1 MLPSALRSQI
11 VSALAPKFA
20 EGFFSK
26 KKPPAALIPSG
37 IRQIDLPKGTLSELY
52 GPASSG
58 KTGLLFAALAR
69 ATHLPQC
76 CALVDASDSFD
87 PVSGA
92 EAGIDLRQLLWI
104 RCGKNA
110 EHALRATDLIVQA
123 GGFGMVVLDLDGILA
138 RDARRISLASW
149 FRLRQA
155 AEKTNT
161 ALVVAEQELNAS
173 SCSRLQIE
181 TRRTDIRFQ
190 GGLLRG
196 IDGQAMFGRHVR
208 AAVDY
213 ELTPVFRM

>member
-1 MLPSALRSQI
+1 MVPSALRSQI

-20 EGFFSK
+20 EGFFAK
-26 KKPPAALIPSG
+26 EKPTAALIPSG
-37 IRQIDLPKGTLSELY
+37 IRQIDLPKGTLSEIY
-52 GPASSG
+52 GPVSSG
-58 KTGLLFAALAR
+58 KTSLLFSALAR

-87 PVSGA
+87 PISGA
-92 EAGIDLRQLLWI
+92 EAGIDLHQLLWI

-110 EHALRATDLIVQA
+110 EHALKATDLIVQA
-123 GGFGMVVLDLDGILA
+123 GGFGMVVLDLNGVLA

-161 ALVVAEQELNAS
+161 ALVVVEEELNAS

-181 TRRTDIRFQ
+181 TRRTEIRFQ

-196 IDGQAMFGRHVR
+196 IDGQATVGRHLR
-208 AAVDY
+208 DAVPY
-213 ELTPVFRM
+213 ELAPVFRM

>member
-1 MLPSALRSQI
+1 MEGIEATGKI
-11 VSALAPKFA
+11 A
-20 EGFFSK
+20 EV
-26 KKPPAALIPSG
+26 
-37 IRQIDLPKGTLSELY
+37 DLL
-52 GPASSG
+52 
-58 KTGLLFAALAR
+58 
-69 ATHLPQC
+69 
-76 CALVDASDSFD
+76 
-87 PVSGA
+87 
-92 EAGIDLRQLLWI
+92 
-104 RCGKNA
+104 
-110 EHALRATDLIVQA
+110 
-123 GGFGMVVLDLDGILA
+123 VVLDLDGILA